1 MQLLN
6 LLLPALALFTTV
18 TGNAATSP
26 PQPNIVYLVIDDW
39 GWANFATHRPEGMQG
54 NEEFLTPNLSALAA
68 EGIEFNRMYGH
79 KFCGPSRAA
88 IQSGRLPI
96 HVTVLDDNLAD
107 VNPKDPISGFQGI
120 PRNMTG
126 IAQKLKNANY
136 STHMVGK
143 WHWLVQRKEL
153 SCCTP
158 SLVPLFL
165 PPPFFPYPSPPTF
178 FP

>member
-1 MQLLN
+1 MQIHYF
-6 LLLPALALFTTV
+6 LPALAVLAAAV
-18 TGNAATSP
+18 NAAPSP

-39 GWANFATHRPEGMQG
+39 GWANFATHRPEGMEG

-68 EGIEFNRMYGH
+68 EGIQFDRMYAH

-126 IAQKLKNANY
+126 IAQKLKYANY
-136 STHMVGK
+136 YTHMVGK
-143 WHWLVQRKEL
+143 WHCGCE
-153 SCCTP
+153 S
-158 SLVPLFL
+158 
-165 PPPFFPYPSPPTF
+165 PPPPLPLDFLGFNLRV
-178 FP
+178 